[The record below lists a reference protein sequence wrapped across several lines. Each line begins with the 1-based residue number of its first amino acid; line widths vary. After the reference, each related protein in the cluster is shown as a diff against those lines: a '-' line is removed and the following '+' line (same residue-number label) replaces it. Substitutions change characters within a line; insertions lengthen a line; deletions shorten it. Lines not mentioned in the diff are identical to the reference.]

1 MVDRGSN
8 MARANRA
15 GKRVATV
22 GLALAIMLA
31 PVAANAQTAAYDE
44 KLSRLAEVLG
54 SIHYLRNLCTESS
67 NQWRDEMERL
77 LSVEKPEPVR
87 RAQLIAAFN
96 KGYRSFDSVYT
107 RCTDQ
112 ARSSADRYVE
122 EGRTLALD
130 LASTYGAQ

>member
-1 MVDRGSN
+1 MP
-8 MARANRA
+8 RAHWVSRPA
-15 GKRVATV
+15 
-22 GLALAIMLA
+22 ALAALA
-31 PVAANAQTAAYDE
+31 WMIALTPGAANAQTVPYDE
-44 KLSRLAEVLG
+44 KLGRLAEVLG
-54 SIHYLRNLCTESS
+54 SIHYLRNLCTEPS
-67 NQWRDEMERL
+67 NRWRDEMEQL
-77 LSVEKPEPVR
+77 LAVEKPEPLR

-112 ARSSADRYVE
+112 ARLSADRYVE